1 MPHDRARL
9 ETALRELQA
18 ELETLSGLDPQ
29 VRARLEHTIEE
40 IHAELEEA
48 DEAEET
54 EEAEQI
60 TSRSASESSFA
71 ERLSET
77 ARHFE
82 ESHPNLAGMVGSVID
97 ALARMGI

>member
-9 ETALRELQA
+9 EIALRQLQA

-40 IHAELEEA
+40 IQAELEEA
-48 DEAEET
+48 DEAEEPDELADT
-54 EEAEQI
+54 PTHPAG
-60 TSRSASESSFA
+60 ESSFA

-82 ESHPNLAGMVGSVID
+82 DTHPNLAGMVGSVID